1 MFLEYLR
8 RYFGQRGLHQVGS
21 HADRPLSEPVI
32 PKVLPGVGGAV
43 KIGPARIVM
52 LIEIIGREGHI

>member
-1 MFLEYLR
+1 MFLEYLG

-21 HADRPLSEPVI
+21 HADRPLREPVI
-32 PKVLPGVGGAV
+32 PQVMPGVRGAV

-52 LIEIIGREGHI
+52 LIEVIGSEGHI